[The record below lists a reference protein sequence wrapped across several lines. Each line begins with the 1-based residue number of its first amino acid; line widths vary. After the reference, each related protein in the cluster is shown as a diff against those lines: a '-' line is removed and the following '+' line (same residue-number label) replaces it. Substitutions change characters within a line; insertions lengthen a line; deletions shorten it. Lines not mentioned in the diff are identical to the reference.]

1 MKWIRASKACQMK
14 RRRILRG
21 VVGRGRKVREAL

>member
-1 MKWIRASKACQMK
+1 MKWMRASKACQMK
-14 RRRILRG
+14 SRRILRG